1 MQLTFWW
8 DHFEGLQ
15 CSFAFL
21 SNVHGIYWILRR
33 RWTVRNKC
41 TKSKSSPE
49 KADQRGSP
57 LTDYSGCLSS
67 LLSDTSLYKLLLK
80 VILCQ
85 NKWITNFSLL
95 PKFAKFTYISTFRLK
110 KKGKTVTAL
119 ILTFNCIIWPHAFYI
134 NQIPNRQQNSS
145 QLLNKK
151 EKKNHFCKKKV
162 QFHFTNIEIK
172 ILRKHQHI

>member
-8 DHFEGLQ
+8 DRSEGLQ

-33 RWTVRNKC
+33 RRTVRNKY
-41 TKSKSSPE
+41 TKSKSLPE
-49 KADQRGSP
+49 KANQRGSP
-57 LTDYSGCLSS
+57 LTDYSGCHSS
-67 LLSDTSLYKLLLK
+67 LFPDTSLYKLLLK
-80 VILCQ
+80 GYLMSEQ
-85 NKWITNFSLL
+85 MNHKLFS
-95 PKFAKFTYISTFRLK
+95 FTKIWEIYLHFYFQIF

-145 QLLNKK
+145 HL
-151 EKKNHFCKKKV
+151 
-162 QFHFTNIEIK
+162 
-172 ILRKHQHI
+172 

>member
-110 KKGKTVTAL
+110 KKGKQWQLSYLHSIASSGLMPSTS
-119 ILTFNCIIWPHAFYI
+119 IKYLTDNKIQVNC
-134 NQIPNRQQNSS
+134 
-145 QLLNKK
+145 
-151 EKKNHFCKKKV
+151 
-162 QFHFTNIEIK
+162 
-172 ILRKHQHI
+172 